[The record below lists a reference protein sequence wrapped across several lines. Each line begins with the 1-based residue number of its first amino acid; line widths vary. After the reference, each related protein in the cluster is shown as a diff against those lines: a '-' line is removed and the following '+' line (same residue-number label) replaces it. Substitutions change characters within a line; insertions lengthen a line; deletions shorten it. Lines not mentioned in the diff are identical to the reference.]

1 MLQGLSIHDVV
12 LIDRLDL
19 GFEDGL
25 SALTGETGAGKS
37 ILLDA
42 LGLALGARAD
52 AGLVAKG
59 ASQATVA
66 ASFTLDPKHPARA
79 LLAERGLAGE
89 DDMLILRRVVGADGR
104 SRAFVNDQPVP
115 VGTLRELGNSLVEVH
130 GQFDTHG
137 LLDVSTHRGALDA
150 FGGLGGDVD
159 GVATRHAAWRD
170 AESAEG
176 EARERA
182 SRAAADEGF
191 LRHAV
196 EELERLDPKPG
207 EETEL
212 AQRRALLAAREKL
225 IEALSAARTDLA
237 AGKGVEGALRGAGR
251 QLQRVSAQAM
261 GKIDRA
267 LAALE
272 RAAVEAADAVAEVDA
287 LESAL
292 DLDTSDLESA
302 EERLFALRAV
312 ARKHRV
318 EVDRLADL
326 KAEFQARLAALDD
339 GEDGLKR
346 LAATTA
352 KSRAAYLEA
361 AKTLAAARRTAA
373 QKLDKAIAK
382 ELPPLKLDKAKFRTR
397 VEELPDTSWTAA
409 GIDRVA
415 FEVSTNPGADLGP
428 IDRIASG
435 GELARF
441 MLALKVALRAPS
453 KKQAGVPTLIFDEVD
468 SGIGGA
474 VAAAVG
480 DRLAV
485 LAETAQ
491 ILVVTHSPQVA
502 AKAQHHWR
510 VQKKTSGRSVAT
522 RVEALDAKAR
532 REEIARMLSGTSVTE
547 AARAAADDLLA
558 GAGA

>member
-19 GFEDGL
+19 GFETGL

-59 ASQATVA
+59 APQATVA
-66 ASFTLDPKHPARA
+66 ASFALDTKHPARA
-79 LLAERGLAGE
+79 LLAERGLAGD
-89 DDMLILRRVVGADGR
+89 DDMLILRRVVSADGR

-115 VGTLRELGNSLVEVH
+115 VGTLRELGNRLVEVH

-137 LLDVSTHRGALDA
+137 LLDVSTHRAALDA
-150 FGGLGGDVD
+150 FGGLGSDVD
-159 GVATRHAAWRD
+159 DVTARYIGWRD
-170 AESAEG
+170 AEAAES

-182 SRAAADEGF
+182 ARAAADEGF
-191 LRHAV
+191 LRHAA

-225 IEALSAARTDLA
+225 IEALSAARSDLA
-237 AGKGVEGALRGAGR
+237 AGKGVEGSLRSAER
-251 QLQRVSAQAM
+251 QLRRVSTQAM

-272 RAAVEAADAVAEVDA
+272 RAAVETADAVAEVEA

-326 KAEFQARLAALDD
+326 RAEFQARLAALDD

-346 LAATTA
+346 LAAATTKA
-352 KSRAAYLEA
+352 RNTYLDA
-361 AKTLAAARRTAA
+361 AKALAAARRNAA
-373 QKLDKAIAK
+373 QRLDKAIAR

-397 VEELPDTSWTAA
+397 VEELPEAAWAAA

-415 FEVSTNPGADLGP
+415 FEVATNPGADLGP

-441 MLALKVALRAPS
+441 MLALKVALRAPA
-453 KKQAGVPTLIFDEVD
+453 KKQAGVSTLIFDEVD

-480 DRLAV
+480 ERLAV

-502 AKAQHHWR
+502 ARAQHHWR
-510 VQKKTSGRSVAT
+510 VVKKTSGRSVAT
-522 RVEALDAKAR
+522 RVDALDAAAR
-532 REEIARMLSGTSVTE
+532 REEIARMLSGMSVTA
-547 AARAAADDLLA
+547 AARAAAADLLA